1 MTAQL
6 VSITSGKGGT
16 GKSLLTVNLGVYL
29 ASLGKKVILVD
40 ASIGSSSLHSFLGA
54 EDDHRGLGSFWN
66 DDSLRLDDLVKG
78 TQVEGLKLIS
88 GGGDLSRLSEP
99 QKIETL
105 VLLDKLRSLEA
116 DYVICDLSTGSR
128 RSTLELWLGAEKQI
142 VVANANP
149 ASIEST
155 YKLIKTAF
163 FYKLKNIGLG
173 HWLDERRLTMGA
185 GKLIPGDF
193 ITRIFQENERDDIGL
208 LKKMMA
214 SLRPMW
220 VMNMMRSK
228 LDDDL
233 GPAVSFAAGHRL
245 GIPMS
250 ELGSIPHDDAAWT
263 SLRRRWPL
271 FLEHPEARASKAIA
285 RVAKQLMAVKPKT
298 DFKPLAHRH
307 LYELFQVSPM
317 ASDEAIRR
325 GYRQMKDV
333 YSSESMVMSGLYNAE
348 ELSAFR
354 KELDDAYD
362 TLSDSFK
369 RRKYDEIH
377 LPADYSRTHLKSEP
391 VYTPI
396 ADEALPPMPE
406 VTEKTEIVGDTLKH
420 VRMAKG
426 LKLREVADRTK
437 IGLGYL
443 KAIEDED
450 YKKLPAPVYLRGFI
464 KEFSKCLGLN
474 PEWVLRSYMRKVEE
488 NPVEPTLD
496 E

>member
-1 MTAQL
+1 M
-6 VSITSGKGGT
+6 V
-16 GKSLLTVNLGVYL
+16 
-29 ASLGKKVILVD
+29 
-40 ASIGSSSLHSFLGA
+40 
-54 EDDHRGLGSFWN
+54 
-66 DDSLRLDDLVKG
+66 
-78 TQVEGLKLIS
+78 
-88 GGGDLSRLSEP
+88 
-99 QKIETL
+99 
-105 VLLDKLRSLEA
+105 
-116 DYVICDLSTGSR
+116 
-128 RSTLELWLGAEKQI
+128 
-142 VVANANP
+142 
-149 ASIEST
+149 
-155 YKLIKTAF
+155 
-163 FYKLKNIGLG
+163 
-173 HWLDERRLTMGA
+173 
-185 GKLIPGDF
+185 PGDF
-193 ITRIFQENERDDIGL
+193 VTRIFQENDQDDLGL
-208 LKKMMA
+208 LKKMMKTFCP
-214 SLRPMW
+214 LW

-233 GPAVSFAAGHRL
+233 GPAVTFAASHRL
-245 GIPMS
+245 GIPMR

-271 FLEHPEARASKAIA
+271 FLEHPEARASKSIA
-285 RVAKQLMAVKPKT
+285 RVAKNLMSAKQMAE
-298 DFKPLAHRH
+298 FKPLAHRH

-325 GYRQMKDV
+325 GYRHMKDV

-354 KELDDAYD
+354 KELDSAYD

-369 RRKYDEIH
+369 RRKYDEAH
-377 LPADYSRTHLKSEP
+377 LPADYTRTHQQSEP

-396 ADEALPPMPE
+396 SDENLPPMPE
-406 VTEKTEIVGDTLKH
+406 VTEKTEIVGDTLKN

-443 KAIEDED
+443 RAIEDED

-488 NPVEPTLD
+488 NPVEETFD
-496 E
+496 D